1 VEKSLEI
8 IRNKELTIGKTFNNL
23 AADYKI
29 MKGNI
34 QLVEL
39 KCNDSSNTVTKL
51 AKELSSISNELKEVK
66 KTMDFK
72 GSSMTDTSPL
82 IKIKVALQNLK
93 TEIKDYDIRIGVVVS
108 APPSIAG
115 LHSQLKHFHP

>member
-1 VEKSLEI
+1 
-8 IRNKELTIGKTFNNL
+8 
-23 AADYKI
+23 

-82 IKIKVALQNLK
+82 IKIKAALQNLK
-93 TEIKDYDIRIGVVVS
+93 TEVKDYHI
-108 APPSIAG
+108 
-115 LHSQLKHFHP
+115 